1 MPIDFTLTKEQREL
15 QMSARSFARTV
26 LSGVADATRH
36 LATPAERFAATRPFY
51 EKVVKA
57 GFLRRMIPAP
67 LGGEGTG
74 VFDMAIV
81 AEEFQSV
88 DVNVSLT
95 LFGSLLGLMPVML
108 AGSPAQQKTLIAPFL
123 ERARAPLAA
132 FAFSEPGGSA
142 NFASP
147 VPGTGLRTAAHLDGE
162 DWVIS
167 GAKQWVSSA
176 TGWDGNGADLIC
188 VVCRTDPAAAPDSAI
203 SVIAVPRSAGGIKGI
218 ALERAADLMGHR
230 AHLTPRFRLEQVR
243 ASRDNVLG
251 GVGSGLQL
259 VEMSFAGTAALVGV
273 FGVALMR
280 AAFDYA
286 LNFAR
291 SEHRGGAVPIIEH
304 QAVGYVLAD
313 AKMAIEAARYLSW
326 KACHAMD
333 SNAPGAFELALH
345 AKVFGSETA
354 VKVITDLMRVVGI
367 ESYDH
372 QCPLA
377 GLLQDAM
384 AYPLFDGGNMG
395 VRRRQLHALLKSPE
409 YDPLTASGAA

>member
-51 EKVVKA
+51 EQVVKA

-108 AGSPAQQKTLIAPFL
+108 AGSPAQQKTFIAPFL
-123 ERARAPLAA
+123 ERAGAPLAA

-162 DWVIS
+162 DWVIT

-176 TGWDGNGADLIC
+176 T
-188 VVCRTDPAAAPDSAI
+188 
-203 SVIAVPRSAGGIKGI
+203 
-218 ALERAADLMGHR
+218 
-230 AHLTPRFRLEQVR
+230 
-243 ASRDNVLG
+243 
-251 GVGSGLQL
+251 
-259 VEMSFAGTAALVGV
+259 
-273 FGVALMR
+273 
-280 AAFDYA
+280 
-286 LNFAR
+286 
-291 SEHRGGAVPIIEH
+291 
-304 QAVGYVLAD
+304 
-313 AKMAIEAARYLSW
+313 
-326 KACHAMD
+326 
-333 SNAPGAFELALH
+333 
-345 AKVFGSETA
+345 
-354 VKVITDLMRVVGI
+354 
-367 ESYDH
+367 
-372 QCPLA
+372 
-377 GLLQDAM
+377 
-384 AYPLFDGGNMG
+384 
-395 VRRRQLHALLKSPE
+395 
-409 YDPLTASGAA
+409 

>member
-51 EKVVKA
+51 EQVVKA

-108 AGSPAQQKTLIAPFL
+108 AGSPAQQKTFIAPFL
-123 ERARAPLAA
+123 ERAGAPLAA

-162 DWVIS
+162 DWVIT

-203 SVIAVPRSAGGIKGI
+203 SVIAVPRPAGGIKGI

-243 ASRDNVLG
+243 APRDNVLG
-251 GVGSGLQL
+251 GAGGGLQL
-259 VEMSFAGTAALVGV
+259 
-273 FGVALMR
+273 
-280 AAFDYA
+280 
-286 LNFAR
+286 
-291 SEHRGGAVPIIEH
+291 
-304 QAVGYVLAD
+304 
-313 AKMAIEAARYLSW
+313 
-326 KACHAMD
+326 
-333 SNAPGAFELALH
+333 
-345 AKVFGSETA
+345 
-354 VKVITDLMRVVGI
+354 
-367 ESYDH
+367 
-372 QCPLA
+372 
-377 GLLQDAM
+377 
-384 AYPLFDGGNMG
+384 
-395 VRRRQLHALLKSPE
+395 
-409 YDPLTASGAA
+409 